1 MTPLTFP
8 LAEGE
13 KKQSDSCDSLYFFFL
28 SFDFLLLET
37 FEDLFLNVSVVD
49 ASNLTAIFG

>member
-13 KKQSDSCDSLYFFFL
+13 KKQSDSCDSLYLFFL

-37 FEDLFLNVSVVD
+37 FKDLFLNVSAVD